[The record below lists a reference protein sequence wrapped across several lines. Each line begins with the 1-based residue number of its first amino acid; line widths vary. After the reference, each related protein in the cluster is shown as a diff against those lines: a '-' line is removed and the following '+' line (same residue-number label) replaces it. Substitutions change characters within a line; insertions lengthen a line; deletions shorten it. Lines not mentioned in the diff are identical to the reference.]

1 MKGNL
6 LHILFWS
13 IILCL
18 SCEHES
24 PQPRQESER
33 TVIVYAVAE
42 NSLSYSAVMD
52 SMEMAKAVK
61 DIPSNCN
68 LIVYIDR
75 NQWPTVTVMNSKDGI
90 KLWKRYTRDLDSA
103 DSLTMLHTLTELTKA
118 FPSKH
123 YGLVLWS
130 HASGWIPKRKTFGI
144 DNNHNSND
152 SNDSNDGTELE
163 IPALRGILEQLPHLD
178 FILSDACQMQTVEV
192 AHELRQVTDYL
203 IGSPSEIPG
212 EGAPYDRIMLP
223 MMRGNA
229 TEIAEQYYQYF
240 TDRQGVALSVVDCR
254 QMDNLAIATAPLIER
269 FWADRAEVDVLGVQ
283 RYHTFETSAHNP
295 EAQDIRGMMHKLLP
309 DSIYEA
315 WEQVLLRT
323 VVWHKATYSWYSIF
337 LGNEHHTLTDSE
349 FYSGLSMFVPQEKY
363 EPYGWNL
370 AFHNTSWYWASG
382 WQQTGW

>member
-75 NQWPTVTVMNSKDGI
+75 NQWPTVTVMNSKDGV

-130 HASGWIPKRKTFGI
+130 HASGWIPKRKAFGI
-144 DNNHNSND
+144 DNNKNSNY
-152 SNDSNDGTELE
+152 SNSGTELE

-178 FILSDACQMQTVEV
+178 FILSDACLMQTVEV

-269 FWADRAEVDVLGVQ
+269 FWAGRAEVDVLGVQ

-323 VVWHKATYSWYSIF
+323 VVWHKATYSWDSVYP
-337 LGNEHHTLTDSE
+337 GNEHHTLTDSE

-363 EPYGWNL
+363 EHYGWNL
-370 AFHNTSWYWASG
+370 AFHNTSWYWATG

>member
-1 MKGNL
+1 MKRIAL
-6 LHILFWS
+6 L
-13 IILCL
+13 IIYICTLLCQ
-18 SCEHES
+18 SCHDRKEDMPKPMPEA
-24 PQPRQESER
+24 ER
-33 TVIVYAVAE
+33 TIIVYAAAE
-42 NSLSYSAVMD
+42 NSLASFATSDSA
-52 SMEMAKAVK
+52 EMASAAGS
-61 DIPSNCN
+61 IPEGCN
-68 LIVYIDR
+68 LVLYMDR
-75 NQWPTVTVMNSKDGI
+75 NTLPTITWMSKKDGVR
-90 KLWKRYTRDLDSA
+90 LWHRYRNDQDSA
-103 DSLTMLHTLTELTKA
+103 DSLVMLRTLSKIVKE
-118 FPSKH
+118 FPAKR
-123 YGLVLWS
+123 YGLVLGS
-130 HASGWIPKRKTFGI
+130 HASGWIPRRKTFGI
-144 DNNHNSND
+144 DNNSNSQY
-152 SNDSNDGTELE
+152 SNRGTEME
-163 IPALRGILEQLPHLD
+163 IPTLRRVLEQLPHMD
-178 FILSDACQMQTVEV
+178 FILFDACMMQSAEV

-223 MMRGNA
+223 MMQGNA

-254 QMDNLAIATAPLIER
+254 QMDSLAMVTAPLIER
-269 FWADRAEVDVLGVQ
+269 FWAGRAEVDVLGVQ

-323 VVWHKATYSWYSIF
+323 VVWHKATYSWDSVYP
-337 LGNEHHTLTDSE
+337 GNEHHTLTDSE

-370 AFHNTSWYWASG
+370 AFHNTSWYWAAG

>member
-42 NSLSYSAVMD
+42 NSLSYGAVMD

-75 NQWPTVTVMNSKDGI
+75 NQRPTVTVMNSKDGV

-144 DNNHNSND
+144 DNNHNSNY
-152 SNDSNDGTELE
+152 SNSGTELE

-240 TDRQGVALSVVDCR
+240 TDHLGVALSVVDCR

-283 RYHTFETSAHNP
+283 RYHTFETNAHNP

-323 VVWHKATYSWYSIF
+323 VVWHKATYSWGSVYP
-337 LGNEHHTLTDSE
+337 GNEHHTLTDSE

-370 AFHNTSWYWASG
+370 AFHNTSWYWAAG

>member
-75 NQWPTVTVMNSKDGI
+75 NQWPTVTVMNSKDGV

-130 HASGWIPKRKTFGI
+130 HASGWIPKRKAFGI
-144 DNNHNSND
+144 DNNHNSNY
-152 SNDSNDGTELE
+152 SNSGTELE

-178 FILSDACQMQTVEV
+178 FILSDACLMQTVEV

-254 QMDNLAIATAPLIER
+254 QMDSLAIATAPLIER
-269 FWADRAEVDVLGVQ
+269 FWAGRAEVDVLGVQ

-323 VVWHKATYSWYSIF
+323 VVWHKATYSWDSVYP
-337 LGNEHHTLTDSE
+337 GN
-349 FYSGLSMFVPQEKY
+349 
-363 EPYGWNL
+363 
-370 AFHNTSWYWASG
+370 
-382 WQQTGW
+382 